1 MPMDLDPRFTFEAL
15 VVGPANRLAAAAAE
29 RVAESPGTT
38 YSPLYIYSPSG
49 LGKTHVLTAI
59 GHRARKLHDVDV
71 VLERPENLAD
81 HLSVAPEDEREAVW
95 ARVTECDIL
104 LLDDVQL
111 FAGADAPQER
121 LIEVWDALEGRGAQV
136 VVTADQA
143 PSEIDGLLE
152 PLVARLSDGL
162 IVDIGPPDPETL
174 AGIARR
180 KSEER
185 GWPLPAEVCDAVAAT
200 GFTRARELQ
209 GAMNHLI
216 ALQVVE
222 DREVRADE
230 VEELLTAEDSPDDF
244 GEFLS
249 DITGPI
255 SPEVEAQLIRG
266 FAQDVARLREI
277 GEGLMSAE
285 PAGDD
290 ESVPVGWD
298 HPDLELVLE
307 PEDTG
312 SAATSEPD
320 AGLSLDLGVEHTL
333 VEPPPVPPPGP
344 GLELLDDGPAV
355 QAAQAV
361 ARAGGAA
368 HNPLYVMGPD
378 TDGNSALL
386 LSLGNTLRKQK
397 GLIVA
402 YMDGAAFVREVTE
415 AAAADD
421 LETWRARFRHVG
433 ALLIDGLD
441 ALRES
446 EPARQELLGFAEEM
460 VQEGRQLATTAT
472 ARPRALGMS
481 VELAGRLESG
491 RVVELPESPVTEAWE
506 ATMADMSADAAATA
520 PPATEAGQEAAEE
533 ETAEE
538 APPEEAVGAGEA
550 AVAEA
555 PEAGPVPEEPEP
567 EAASAPTEA
576 AIPEAAAGEEAV
588 DVAEAA
594 TEKAAEAEAEAA
606 AREAAEEETVAAE
619 AAEPAA
625 EPVEAEPAPVAAG
638 AEAGEAAEGAAAE
651 DAEGAGEAGGR
662 RHWLLS
668 PEKVLWEWPYLG
680 DWIEEELD

>member
-1 MPMDLDPRFTFEAL
+1 MPMDLDPRFTFQAL

-38 YSPLYIYSPSG
+38 YSPLYVYGPSG

-71 VLERPENLAD
+71 VLERPVNLAS
-81 HLSVAPEDEREAVW
+81 HLSVAPQEEREAVW
-95 ARVTECDIL
+95 ARVREADIL

-111 FAGADAPQER
+111 FAGADAPQTR
-121 LIEVWDALEGRGAQV
+121 LIEVWDALDERGAQV

-143 PSEIDGLLE
+143 PSDIDGLDE
-152 PLVARLSDGL
+152 ALVSRLSDGL

-185 GWPLPAEVCDAVAAT
+185 GWPLPPEVCDAVAAI
-200 GFTRARELQ
+200 GFTKVRELQ

-266 FAQDVARLREI
+266 FARDVARLREI
-277 GEGLMSAE
+277 GEGLMSMEGTEDAE
-285 PAGDD
+285 P
-290 ESVPVGWD
+290 VPPVGWD

-307 PEDTG
+307 PEDAG
-312 SAATSEPD
+312 SASRPEPD
-320 AGLSLDLGVEHTL
+320 VGLSLDLGEEHTL
-333 VEPPPVPPPGP
+333 VEPPPVPPPAP
-344 GLELLDDGPAV
+344 GLELLDDVPAV
-355 QAAQAV
+355 QAARAV

-368 HNPLYVMGPD
+368 HNPLYVVGPD

-386 LSLGNTLRKQK
+386 ISLGNTLRKQK

-402 YMDGAAFVREVTE
+402 YVEGPAFVREVTE
-415 AAAADD
+415 AEEAGD

-441 ALRES
+441 AISES
-446 EPARQELLGFAEEM
+446 EPAREELLALVEEM
-460 VQEGRQLATTAT
+460 LEEGRQLAAT
-472 ARPRALGMS
+472 AAARPGAL
-481 VELAGRLESG
+481 ELPAELTRRLENG
-491 RVVELPESPVTEAWE
+491 RVVKLTESPVSEAWE
-506 ATMADMSADAAATA
+506 ATMADLAEDVATAAPGTEPAVEGAEAEEPAAGPETAAAEGTAPPEAPAEDAAPAAAT
-520 PPATEAGQEAAEE
+520 EAAEV
-533 ETAEE
+533 ETR
-538 APPEEAVGAGEA
+538 
-550 AVAEA
+550 
-555 PEAGPVPEEPEP
+555 
-567 EAASAPTEA
+567 PTEA
-576 AIPEAAAGEEAV
+576 EPA
-588 DVAEAA
+588 
-594 TEKAAEAEAEAA
+594 
-606 AREAAEEETVAAE
+606 
-619 AAEPAA
+619 AAEPAEA
-625 EPVEAEPAPVAAG
+625 SPADAEPAPVPAAAG
-638 AEAGEAAEGAAAE
+638 GEAGEAAGAVVSEEGAEEAA
-651 DAEGAGEAGGR
+651 GAGDR